1 METKICSRCG
11 EEKPIQEFHW
21 KNKQHTRLNSRCKTC
36 YREIMGEQYHSKK
49 EVINEIKQNLSCAKC
64 GYDKIPS
71 VLEFHHINPNEKD
84 NTIAR
89 MSSNKYNIDAIMQ
102 EIDKCVCL
110 CANCHRE
117 FHYYESKYN
126 ITIEE
131 FLNSECNEG
140 SIPSAPVSSS
150 SSAVRAAVL

>member
-1 METKICSRCG
+1 
-11 EEKPIQEFHW
+11 
-21 KNKQHTRLNSRCKTC
+21 
-36 YREIMGEQYHSKK
+36 MGEHYHSKK
-49 EVINEIKQNLSCAKC
+49 ETINEIKQNLSCAKC

-84 NTIAR
+84 NTIAK
-89 MSSNKYNIDAIMQ
+89 MSSNKYNIDTIMQ
-102 EIDKCVCL
+102 EIHKCICL

-126 ITIEE
+126 ITIEQ